1 MPNIPNSAGQT
12 QSKKR
17 KLSTNSSVCTTPIN
31 IDSNNIHSVRQTIP
45 NGSGDQSKNEH
56 SDGILNSEV
65 YKIYCRHSNPK
76 EAMKEIKKL
85 KTCFQFEEPS
95 WVLPNEADLKRAY
108 EKTLEKLWSHGP
120 SKWIQIKKFLN
131 DEIEENDIMKV
142 EVPFTESSISSSQL
156 NDIKHWNVQHNIWYI
171 IQRAYTRI
179 KMLLPHGYEY
189 FFVENFES
197 GPGVSKWY
205 REVTLNPAWDPYTD
219 DGLKL
224 LKLNMFGLTN
234 SMINQY
240 HYEDYIKKITVKIPW
255 FDYAYKFLQY
265 ETSKFFETDEFKSDE
280 MASSQFGTL
289 HIIYVTK

>member
-85 KTCFQFEEPS
+85 KTCFRFEEPS
-95 WVLPNEADLKRAY
+95 WVLPNKADLKRGY

-120 SKWIQIKKFLN
+120 SKWIQINHISRNYNFHFL
-131 DEIEENDIMKV
+131 
-142 EVPFTESSISSSQL
+142 TYS
-156 NDIKHWNVQHNIWYI
+156 
-171 IQRAYTRI
+171 
-179 KMLLPHGYEY
+179 
-189 FFVENFES
+189 
-197 GPGVSKWY
+197 
-205 REVTLNPAWDPYTD
+205 
-219 DGLKL
+219 
-224 LKLNMFGLTN
+224 
-234 SMINQY
+234 
-240 HYEDYIKKITVKIPW
+240 
-255 FDYAYKFLQY
+255 
-265 ETSKFFETDEFKSDE
+265 
-280 MASSQFGTL
+280 
-289 HIIYVTK
+289 

>member
-1 MPNIPNSAGQT
+1 M
-12 QSKKR
+12 KR
-17 KLSTNSSVCTTPIN
+17 
-31 IDSNNIHSVRQTIP
+31 
-45 NGSGDQSKNEH
+45 G
-56 SDGILNSEV
+56 
-65 YKIYCRHSNPK
+65 
-76 EAMKEIKKL
+76 
-85 KTCFQFEEPS
+85 
-95 WVLPNEADLKRAY
+95 Y

-120 SKWIQIKKFLN
+120 SKWIQIQKFLD
-131 DEIEENDIMKV
+131 DEIEEYYTGGIMNV
-142 EVPFTESSISSSQL
+142 EVPFTKASISTSQL
-156 NDIKHWNVQHNIWYI
+156 DDLKHRDSGCNVEHTIWYI

-289 HIIYVTK
+289 HIIYVTKYVNWYYRL

>member
-85 KTCFQFEEPS
+85 KTCFQFEEPR
-95 WVLPNEADLKRAY
+95 WVLPNEADLKRGY
-108 EKTLEKLWSHGP
+108 EQTLEKIWSHGP
-120 SKWIQIKKFLN
+120 SKWLQVKKFLDN
-131 DEIEENDIMKV
+131 ELDDYDIMNV
-142 EVPFTESSISSSQL
+142 EVPFTEASISSAQL
-156 NDIKHWNVQHNIWYI
+156 DDLKESDVQHNIWYI
-171 IQRAYTRI
+171 MQRAYTRI

-197 GPGVSKWY
+197 GSGVSKWY
-205 REVTLNPAWDPYTD
+205 REVTLDPAWDPYPME
-219 DGLKL
+219 GLKL

-240 HYEDYIKKITVKIPW
+240 HYEDYIKKNSVKTTW

-265 ETSKFFETDEFKSDE
+265 EKSKFFESVESNSDE
-280 MASSQFGTL
+280 TGRRFGTL
-289 HIIYVTK
+289 HIICVT